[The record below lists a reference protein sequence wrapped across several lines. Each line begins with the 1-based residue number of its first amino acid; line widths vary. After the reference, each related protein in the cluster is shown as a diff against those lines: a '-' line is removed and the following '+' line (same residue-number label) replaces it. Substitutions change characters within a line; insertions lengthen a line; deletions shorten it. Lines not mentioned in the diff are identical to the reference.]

1 MPDRFIWL
9 GRADAFPGLCRLRG
23 RARRFLWNGACPLP
37 VGIRNRGI
45 LRRYRRLSACRTI
58 FCTCPGDDIV
68 PKLGVMGYMPG
79 KGAGAVPVCRD
90 FRRGVCRTSR
100 RGDRAGHAGN
110 RPRMTAY
117 RTCQYT
123 RRRSG
128 KGWMRAAFCGIVA
141 LPGAPAGAGETRRA
155 RPPLRR
161 RARPAKARI
170 KTQRA
175 RRACARAGW

>member
-23 RARRFLWNGACPLP
+23 RARRFLRKGACPLP

-45 LRRYRRLSACRTI
+45 LRRYWGGAYSAPAR
-58 FCTCPGDDIV
+58 GAIV
-68 PKLGVMGYMPG
+68 PKLGVAGYVPG

-100 RGDRAGHAGN
+100 RGDRAGHARN

-123 RRRSG
+123 RRRPG
-128 KGWMRAAFCGIVA
+128 VGWMRAAFCGIVA
-141 LPGAPAGAGETRRA
+141 LPGAPAGAGETGRA

-161 RARPAKARI
+161 WARPAKARI